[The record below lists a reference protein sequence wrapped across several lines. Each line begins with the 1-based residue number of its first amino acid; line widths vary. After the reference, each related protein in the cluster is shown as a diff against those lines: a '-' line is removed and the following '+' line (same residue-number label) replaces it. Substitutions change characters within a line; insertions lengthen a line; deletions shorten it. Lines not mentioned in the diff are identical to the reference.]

1 MRLLIDTQVLLWAIQ
16 GDTEFLPQGIRDLL
30 IDPENDVFV
39 SIASYWEIAIKQKNN
54 MQKMADGKQV
64 TDSDM
69 PWKSSVQALEHL
81 AVDQEMLTLG
91 ITTDAVE
98 HTKLLPLDHKDPF
111 DRIIAAAA
119 VTAGMRLVSS
129 DAAMDYFTVDRIWG

>member
-16 GDTEFLPQGIRDLL
+16 GNTDLLPAPIRDLL
-30 IDPENDVFV
+30 IDPDNDVYV
-39 SIASYWEIAIKQKNN
+39 SIASYWEIGIKQK
-54 MQKMADGKQV
+54 KSPD
-64 TDSDM
+64 DI

-81 AVDQEMLTLG
+81 ALDQEMMTMP
-91 ITTDAVE
+91 ITVDAIE
-98 HTKLLPLDHKDPF
+98 HTKSLTMDHRDPF

-129 DAAMDYFTVDRIWG
+129 DAAMDHFVADRIW